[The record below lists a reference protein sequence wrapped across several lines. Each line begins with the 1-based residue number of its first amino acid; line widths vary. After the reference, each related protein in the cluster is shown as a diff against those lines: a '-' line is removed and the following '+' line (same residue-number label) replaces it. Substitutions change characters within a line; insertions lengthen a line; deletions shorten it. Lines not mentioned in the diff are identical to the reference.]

1 MDSIRETLP
10 RVREKRD
17 VVGYPPAGG
26 RSPKRDFYEN
36 RVAYLH
42 RFVNDLSR

>member
-26 RSPKRDFYEN
+26 RSPKRDFYTGN
-36 RVAYLH
+36 IAHL
-42 RFVNDLSR
+42 